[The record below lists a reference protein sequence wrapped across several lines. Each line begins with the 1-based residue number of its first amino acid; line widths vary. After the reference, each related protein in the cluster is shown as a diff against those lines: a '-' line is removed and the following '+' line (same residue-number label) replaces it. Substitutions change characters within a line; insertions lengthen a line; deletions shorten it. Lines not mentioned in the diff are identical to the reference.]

1 MSDYTTEAEV
11 SVNARKKR
19 RQLIVLG
26 VVVLGLFFAFWY
38 AWSYYQA
45 DNSARASRPP
55 AATCAPYD
63 PKVVTP
69 ANTRVNVYNA
79 SDRVG
84 LAGSV
89 SRSLRERGF
98 VIGKVA
104 NDPSSRKA
112 PKVAEI
118 RYGAKGDGP
127 GQAAAHVAA
136 QGHQPWSRTSA
147 RWPRST
153 SRSVRSTPTLAPVP
167 TTTAMPMCPA
177 PSALLTGLR

>member
-1 MSDYTTEAEV
+1 VSDYTTEAEV

-55 AATCAPYD
+55 AATCSPYD
-63 PKVVTP
+63 PKTVTP
-69 ANTRVNVYNA
+69 ENTKVNVFN
-79 SDRVG
+79 SSTREG

-89 SRSLRERGF
+89 ARSLDERGF

-118 RYGAKGDGP
+118 RYGPKG
-127 GQAAAHVAA
+127 AA
-136 QGHQPWSRTSA
+136 QAKLLRTSLPKGTVLVKDKRKVVTVDLA
-147 RWPRST
+147 LGAKYT
-153 SRSVRSTPTLAPVP
+153 ALAPVP

-177 PSALLTGLR
+177 PSAS

>member
-11 SVNARKKR
+11 SVHARQKR

-69 ANTRVNVYNA
+69 ENTRVNVYNA
-79 SDRVG
+79 STREG

-89 SRSLRERGF
+89 ARSLDERGF

-104 NDPSSRKA
+104 NDPSSRKT

-118 RYGAKGDGP
+118 RYGPKG
-127 GQAAAHVAA
+127 AAHAKLL
-136 QGHQPWSRTSA
+136 RTSLPKGTA
-147 RWPRST
+147 LVKDKRAVATVDLALGPKYT
-153 SRSVRSTPTLAPVP
+153 TLAPLP
-167 TTTAMPMCPA
+167 STTAMPMCPP
-177 PSALLTGLR
+177 PSAS

>member
-1 MSDYTTEAEV
+1 VSDYTTEAEV
-11 SVNARKKR
+11 SVNARRKR

-63 PKVVTP
+63 PDVVTP
-69 ANTRVNVYNA
+69 ETTRVNVYNA

-89 SRSLRERGF
+89 ARSLRERGF
-98 VIGKVA
+98 VIAKVA

-118 RYGAKGDGP
+118 RYGARGEA
-127 GQAAAHVAA
+127 QAKLL
-136 QGHQPWSRTSA
+136 
-147 RWPRST
+147 RST
-153 SRSVRSTPTLAPVP
+153 LPKGTTLVKDKRKVATVDLALGAKYTTLAPVP

-177 PSALLTGLR
+177 PSGS

>member
-11 SVNARKKR
+11 SVNARRKR

-38 AWSYYQA
+38 SWSYYQA
-45 DNSARASRPP
+45 DSSARASRPP

-69 ANTRVNVYNA
+69 ETTRVNVYNA

-89 SRSLRERGF
+89 ARSLRERGF
-98 VIGKVA
+98 VIAKVA

-118 RYGAKGDGP
+118 RYGAKGEA
-127 GQAAAHVAA
+127 QAKLL
-136 QGHQPWSRTSA
+136 
-147 RWPRST
+147 RST
-153 SRSVRSTPTLAPVP
+153 LPKGTTLVKDKRKVATVDLALGAKYTTLAPVP
-167 TTTAMPMCPA
+167 TRTAMPMCPA
-177 PSALLTGLR
+177 PSGS

>member
-11 SVNARKKR
+11 SVNARRKR

-45 DNSARASRPP
+45 DTSARASRPP

-63 PKVVTP
+63 PKAVTP
-69 ANTRVNVYNA
+69 ENTRVNVYNS

-89 SRSLRERGF
+89 ARSLRDRGF

-112 PKVAEI
+112 PRVAEI
-118 RYGAKGDGP
+118 RYGPKG
-127 GQAAAHVAA
+127 AA
-136 QGHQPWSRTSA
+136 QAKLLRTSMPKGTTLVNDKRKA
-147 RWPRST
+147 VAIDLALGQRYT
-153 SRSVRSTPTLAPVP
+153 TLAPVP

-177 PSALLTGLR
+177 PSGS

>member
-11 SVNARKKR
+11 SVDARRKR

-26 VVVLGLFFAFWY
+26 VVVLALFFAFWY

-69 ANTRVNVYNA
+69 ENTRVNVYNA
-79 SDRVG
+79 SSRSG

-89 SRSLRERGF
+89 ARSLRERGF

-104 NDPSSRKA
+104 NDPSSRPA

-118 RYGAKGDGP
+118 RYGPKGEARAKLL
-127 GQAAAHVAA
+127 
-136 QGHQPWSRTSA
+136 RTSLPKGTA
-147 RWPRST
+147 MYKDKQRKGNIVDLALGPKYT
-153 SRSVRSTPTLAPVP
+153 ALAPVP

-177 PSALLTGLR
+177 PSAS

>member
-1 MSDYTTEAEV
+1 VSDYTTEAEV
-11 SVNARKKR
+11 SVNARRKR

-45 DNSARASRPP
+45 DNSARASKPP
-55 AATCAPYD
+55 AATCTPYD
-63 PKVVTP
+63 PKAVTP

-89 SRSLRERGF
+89 ARSLRERGF

-118 RYGAKGDGP
+118 RYGPKGEAHAKLL
-127 GQAAAHVAA
+127 
-136 QGHQPWSRTSA
+136 RTSLPKGTTLVKDKRKA
-147 RWPRST
+147 VTVDLALGQRYT
-153 SRSVRSTPTLAPVP
+153 TLAPVP
-167 TTTAMPMCPA
+167 TTTAAPMCPA
-177 PSALLTGLR
+177 PSAS